1 MMDMFG
7 VMREKKALEALGPIQ
22 GPQETQMER
31 ESRELRTSMKENAP
45 LTQEEVDALWRGAA
59 DSLPRDYN

>member
-1 MMDMFG
+1 MNMFD
-7 VMREKKALEALGPIQ
+7 VMREKKALDALGPIQ

-31 ESRELRTSMKENAP
+31 ESRELRTSMMNNP
-45 LTQEEVDALWRGAA
+45 QLTQEEFDALWKGTA

>member
-1 MMDMFG
+1 MNMFD
-7 VMREKKALEALGPIQ
+7 VMREKKALDALGPIQ

-31 ESRELRTSMKENAP
+31 ESRELRTSMMNNP
-45 LTQEEVDALWRGAA
+45 QLTQEEVDALWKGTA

>member
-1 MMDMFG
+1 MNMFD
-7 VMREKKALEALGPIQ
+7 VMREKKALDALGPIQ

-31 ESRELRTSMKENAP
+31 ESRELRTSMMNNP
-45 LTQEEVDALWRGAA
+45 QLTQEEADALWKGTA

>member
-1 MMDMFG
+1 MSMFD

-31 ESRELRTSMKENAP
+31 ESRELRTSMNNP
-45 LTQEEVDALWRGAA
+45 QLTQEEVDALWKGTA
-59 DSLPRDYN
+59 DTLPRDYN